1 MHVRVRFRDCYTEKC
16 VMNNY
21 FGIGLD
27 AKISLDF
34 NNKRD
39 EHPEK
44 CRSGPRADRICF
56 TFRTTTLIGPPPA
69 FHRSRT
75 KNMMWYGVLGTKEL
89 LHRTYKNLEQRV
101 LLEVRAGT
109 EPEHRAFWF
118 QVSANTTFMC
128 FGVCAAV

>member
-1 MHVRVRFRDCYTEKC
+1 
-16 VMNNY
+16 MNNY

-44 CRSGPRADRICF
+44 CRS
-56 TFRTTTLIGPPPA
+56 
-69 FHRSRT
+69 RT

-89 LHRTYKNLEQRV
+89 LHRTYRNLEQKV
-101 LLEVRAGT
+101 LLEVSGGLLAWWVISQ
-109 EPEHRAFWF
+109 PL
-118 QVSANTTFMC
+118 C
-128 FGVCAAV
+128 